1 MQQNKQKE
9 IYVYGNQRISIEA
22 NDSLV
27 NYVYDGRNNVVSKD
41 GNLDKLYQ
49 YNDFGNVIQNVDD
62 KYTYSNEYTEYDYQY
77 LRARYYETTNGRF
90 LSRDNYL
97 GGSENAQEYNQYI
110 YALNN
115 PLKYQDPSGH
125 WSLGD
130 LWNGGKRKIRSRI

>member
-27 NYVYDGRNNVVSKD
+27 NYVYDGRNNVAAKD

-130 LWNGGKRKIRSRI
+130 LWNGAKNLVRK